1 MHKIIEKGVYR
12 TSEANPLEGTE
23 VFLDPNT
30 LEADGTASLGSFAW
44 SENGQYLAYQVQRS
58 GSDWATV

>member
-1 MHKIIEKGVYR
+1 MHKILEAGVLM

-30 LEADGTASLGSFAW
+30 LAADGTASLGRIKW
-44 SENGQYLAYQVQRS
+44 SSDGKFMAY
-58 GSDWATV
+58 